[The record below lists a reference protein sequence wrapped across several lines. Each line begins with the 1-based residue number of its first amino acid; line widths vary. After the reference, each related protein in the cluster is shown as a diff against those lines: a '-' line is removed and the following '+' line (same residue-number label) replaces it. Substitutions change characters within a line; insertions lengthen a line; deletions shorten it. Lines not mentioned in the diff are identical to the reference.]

1 MLFLMMIDA
10 PDDRSRFC
18 ILYETYRHLLL
29 TVAMDVLG
37 DSYLAED
44 AVQETFLRIARNMD
58 KIDEIHSRQTKR
70 YLISTARN
78 AAIDLYRKQDRQRR
92 REVNVEDAEAMM
104 PVSYLE
110 TDMDNA
116 VLDILKN
123 LPEKYREVFLLK
135 YSAGMENSQ
144 IAKIC
149 GIRETTVR
157 QRIARGKAM
166 IEDALEKLE
175 GGGQAWN
182 LSR

>member
-10 PDDRSRFC
+10 PEERSKFC

-29 TVAMDVLG
+29 TVAMDVLR
-37 DSYLAED
+37 DNYLAED
-44 AVQETFLRIARNMD
+44 AVQEAFLRIARNMD
-58 KIDEIHSRQTKR
+58 KIEDIQSRQTKR

-78 AAIDLYRKQDRQRR
+78 AAIDLYRKQNRLRH
-92 REVNVEDAEAMM
+92 REMNVEDAEAMI

-110 TDMDNA
+110 TDVDNA

-157 QRIARGKAM
+157 QRIARGKAL
-166 IEDALEKLE
+166 IEDALKKLE
-175 GGGQAWN
+175 RGGQAWN
-182 LSR
+182 TSR

>member
-29 TVAMDVLG
+29 TVAMDVLR

-44 AVQETFLRIARNMD
+44 AVQDAFLRIARNMD
-58 KIDEIHSRQTKR
+58 KIGEIHSRQTKR

-78 AAIDLYRKQDRQRR
+78 AAIDLYRKQDRLRR

-110 TDMDNA
+110 TDVDNA

-149 GIRETTVR
+149 GIREATVR
-157 QRIARGKAM
+157 QRIARGKAI
-166 IEDALEKLE
+166 IEDTLEKLE
-175 GGGQAWN
+175 GGGQTWN